1 MGKSPSQHLRPLIL
15 NESWELLEEY
25 LAGEKARLVL
35 QLCNCNETQLKDLQG
50 QIKTID
56 SLLKLR
62 ENLKTEMASRR

>member
-1 MGKSPSQHLRPLIL
+1 MAKSPAQQLRPLIL

-25 LAGEKARLVL
+25 MAGEKARLVI
-35 QLCNCNETQLKDLQG
+35 QLCKCTEDLLKDLQG

-62 ENLKTEMASRR
+62 ENLKTEMGSTR